1 MSDMTPMMK
10 QYKDMKKKAKDAILL
25 FRLGDFYEM
34 FYEDAKIASSILDIT
49 LTAREGGHSGKYPM
63 CGFPHHAQAAYI
75 PKLVN
80 SGYKVAICEQV
91 EDPKKSKG
99 IVKRDVVKIITPGT
113 AMDENLLTAAQSNY
127 LASLNKIKNIY
138 GLALVE
144 LSTGEFKVVEI
155 NNDHDLFSELYRVC
169 PKEFVISESIAKNK
183 EFMDNLNITVKA
195 AVNSFEDWQ
204 FETTAAHDRLKQF
217 FNIFSLEGYGI
228 TGHSPVI
235 GAAGAALT
243 FIEQNI
249 FNALEHISGISCYS
263 LYDYMVIDPTSQ
275 RNLEL
280 LEPIR
285 SDSKNKTLFAI
296 IDRTHTPMG
305 ARLLKQWLTSPL
317 IDIEK
322 IKQRHNAIEELC
334 ANRQALDSFDSMLKK
349 VRDLERLIA
358 RCSVN
363 QMNPRDC
370 VALKESLQQIP
381 LLREELSKCY
391 SEFLIDRYHKMQ
403 ELPQLVYLIENALVN
418 DPPFSIKDGGV
429 FKQGFNEEL
438 DKIRDISKNGKKWM
452 ADLQAQEIQKTG
464 IKSLKVR
471 YNKVFGYYI
480 EITKSNLDMTPEN
493 YIRKQTLA
501 NCERF
506 ITTELKE
513 IESQVLNAEDRIKEI
528 EIELFKELREH
539 LMTFAR
545 AIQETAKSIARLDC
559 IVSLAKTALVYGYT
573 KPSVTSD
580 DVIEISNGRHPVVEA
595 MLPKGEFV
603 PNDLLIDTES
613 NQLLIITGPN
623 MAGKS
628 TFIRQTALLV
638 ILAQMGS
645 FIPADSAS
653 IGVVD
658 RIFTRVGASDE
669 LAKGQS
675 TFMVEMIE
683 TANILNNATPRSLI
697 ILDEIGRG
705 TSTFDGI
712 SIAWAVAEYLSTTP
726 EVRARTLFATH
737 YHELTELENQIEG
750 VVNYNIAVKEWN
762 DQIIFLRKIV
772 HGGTD
777 KSYGIHVARLA
788 GLPRR
793 VINRA
798 MEILSD
804 LENDSVNEQYRQ
816 ASPAV
821 ETEHQFNYQG
831 EQLMLFGT
839 QKPNPA
845 VERLKKLSCDNLTPL
860 EALNL
865 LYELKELSK
874 ENG

>member
-1 MSDMTPMMK
+1 MMK
-10 QYKDMKKKAKDAILL
+10 QYHEMKQKAKDAVLL

-34 FYEDAKIASSILDIT
+34 FYEDAKIASSVLDIA
-49 LTAREGGHSGKYPM
+49 LTARDGGQSGKYPM

-75 PKLVN
+75 PKLVEA
-80 SGYKVAICEQV
+80 GHKVAVCEQV
-91 EDPKKSKG
+91 EDPKQSKG
-99 IVKRDVVKIITPGT
+99 IVKRDIVKMITPGT
-113 AMDENLLTAAQSNY
+113 VMDENLLTASQSNY
-127 LASLNKIKNIY
+127 LASLNKVKNVY

-155 NNDHDLFSELYRVC
+155 NNDHDLFSELFRVR
-169 PKEFVISESIAKNK
+169 PKEFVLAQSISENK
-183 EFMDNLNITVKA
+183 EFMEKLSITVDA
-195 AVNSFEDWQ
+195 AVNTLEDWQ
-204 FETTAAHDRLKQF
+204 FEANSAQDKLQQF
-217 FNIFSLEGYGI
+217 LHIFSLEGYGI
-228 TGHSPVI
+228 ADHSPVI

-243 FIEQNI
+243 FLEQNI
-249 FNALEHISGISCYS
+249 ITALEHISGISCYS
-263 LYDYMVIDPTSQ
+263 LYDYMVIDPISQ

-285 SDSKNKTLFAI
+285 HDSKSKTLFSI
-296 IDRTHTPMG
+296 IDRTQTPMG
-305 ARLLKQWLTSPL
+305 ARLLKQWITSPM
-317 IDIEK
+317 IDIEM
-322 IKQRHNAIEELC
+322 IKQRHNAVGELT
-334 ANRQALDSFDSMLKK
+334 AHQDILNELDSLLKR

-363 QMNPRDC
+363 QMSPKDC
-370 VALKESLQQIP
+370 IALKESLQQIP
-381 LLREELSKCY
+381 KLKEELSKCS

-403 ELPQLVYLIENALVN
+403 ELPQLVYLIENALVD
-418 DPPFSIKDGGV
+418 DPPVSIKDGGV
-429 FKQGFNEEL
+429 FKKGFNDEL
-438 DKIRDISKNGKKWM
+438 DKIRDIGKNGKKWM
-452 ADLQAQEIQKTG
+452 ADLQAQEIQRTG

-480 EITKSNLDMTPEN
+480 EITKSNLDMTPDN

-513 IESQVLNAEDRIKEI
+513 IESQVLNAEDRMKEI
-528 EIELFKELREH
+528 ELELFKELREN
-539 LMTFAR
+539 LMTFTR
-545 AIQETAKSIARLDC
+545 AIQETAKSIAKLDC
-559 IVSLAKTALVYGYT
+559 ITSLSKTALAYGYT
-573 KPSVTSD
+573 KPTVTSD
-580 DVIEISNGRHPVVEA
+580 DLIEITNGRHPVVEA

-638 ILAQMGS
+638 VLAQMGS
-645 FIPADSAS
+645 FIPADYAT

-683 TANILNNATPRSLI
+683 TANILNNTTPRSLI

-737 YHELTELENQIEG
+737 YHELTELENHIEG

-772 HGGTD
+772 QGGTD

-804 LENDSVNEQYRQ
+804 LENDSIREQH
-816 ASPAV
+816 
-821 ETEHQFNYQG
+821 HQPLGTVKTDQYHGPQE
-831 EQLMLFGT
+831 EQLMLFGS

-845 VERLKKLSCDNLTPL
+845 VERLKKLTCDNLTPL

-874 ENG
+874 DNG